1 MSEAAASG
9 LGPLSSQEIHV
20 WLRHAILRGDF
31 RAGERLSQVALAQRL
46 GVSRT
51 PLREALRMLQRE
63 GLVEGEPNQRVRIA
77 GVSLEDL
84 EELYSIRI
92 ALESLGARL
101 TLGSITEPELAALGE
116 SLDEMERLDEV
127 GDFSQWDVPHRTFH
141 RTLVSHA
148 GLRVVRSLSELFD
161 HAERYRRLISLEPR
175 ALARAGT
182 EHRAIYDAVCNGDAE
197 EATELLARH
206 ISSTALTLLA
216 GLAPEHDPV
225 AIRTALRMVSKRLQ
239 PSELTPR

>member
-9 LGPLSSQEIHV
+9 VGPLSSQDVHV
-20 WLRHAILRGDF
+20 WLRHAILRGEF
-31 RAGERLSQVALAQRL
+31 RAGERVSQVALAQKL

-63 GLVEGEPNQRVRIA
+63 GLVEAEPNQRVRIA

-84 EELYSIRI
+84 EGLYSLRI

-101 TLGSITEPELAALGE
+101 SVGSMTEAELAILGE

-127 GDFSQWDVPHRTFH
+127 ADFARWDVPHRTFH

-148 GLRVVRSLSELFD
+148 GLRITRSLSELFD
-161 HAERYRRLISLEPR
+161 HAERYRRLISLEPS
-175 ALARAGT
+175 ALARADA
-182 EHRAIYDAVCNGDAE
+182 EHRAIYDAVCKGEAE

-206 ISSTALTLLA
+206 VSRTALTLMA
-216 GLAPEHDPV
+216 GFAPEHDPV
-225 AIRTALRMVSKRLQ
+225 AIRTALRMVSTRLE
-239 PSELTPR
+239 PPELIPQ